1 MSAIYNKPK
10 NKSFCARAIKKN
22 LTNLSYVLLY
32 ITTSLHKKLYMH
44 RLNLTIDEN
53 LLKRAKVASFL
64 TKKSISQMVRESLS
78 DYLTNNKKVADKTSL
93 VLNADDEQELSRIL
107 SDDEFITDKKFSHKF
122 DL

>member
-1 MSAIYNKPK
+1 
-10 NKSFCARAIKKN
+10 
-22 LTNLSYVLLY
+22 
-32 ITTSLHKKLYMH
+32 MH